1 MSKVNELLKIIAT
14 AANIAFNEGYS
25 TCTIRLHRY
34 EWNSILDI
42 PWHRNGIKIINNGD
56 VRIRVAKLS
65 SSHGVLNISIPSK
78 LNKEI
83 ALPIQYSEYIRI
95 VVPASIKDELREEQQ
110 VEGIVCE
117 ELRRK

>member
-1 MSKVNELLKIIAT
+1 MGRVNELLKIIAT

-34 EWNSILDI
+34 EWNNILDI
-42 PWHRNGIKIINNGD
+42 PWHRNGIKIINDGD
-56 VRIRVAKLS
+56 IRIRVTKLS
-65 SSHGVLNISIPSK
+65 NSHGVLNISTPGK

-83 ALPIQYSEYIRI
+83 ALPILYSEYIRI
-95 VVPASIKDELREEQQ
+95 VVPASIKDELKEEQ
-110 VEGIVCE
+110 VEGIICE